1 MPIASRSNLVLLA
14 ILTCQLMVVLDATV
28 VNIALPHLEKALG
41 FSTTDLSWVLNAYTL
56 TFGGFLLLGA
66 RAGDLLGRR
75 RVLMIGIGVFTLAS
89 LAAGMATTA
98 GMLLVARAVQG
109 LGGALASPS
118 ALALLTVSFKEGRE
132 RIRALAWYTA
142 VVIGGSAVG
151 MVVGGMLVE
160 WLSWRWIFF
169 INLPIGV
176 ALLLLAPRVLPETEP
191 HHGSVD
197 IIGALC
203 STFGMLAIVYG
214 LVGAA
219 SHGWDDNATIASL
232 AIGVVLIALFILTET
247 KARTPITPLHLFASR
262 QRSTSYVVRLLLVA
276 GMMGMFFFLSQ
287 FLQEVLGYS
296 ALRTGLAFVPLTVA
310 LFAGSQLSIGDWG
323 RRVPEKVRM
332 VGGLLLSAGGLL
344 YLTQLSGSSSY
355 TALLASLMLFGFGN
369 GLAFVPLTNLSLVG
383 VDHRDAGAASGLVN
397 TAQQLGGSLGLAVL
411 VTVFGAA
418 TRSEAHRLPAGVSA
432 SARSTRIFAYGADRA
447 FGVAAFLVFTAM
459 LVVSTIK
466 MPKKP
471 AGHAT
476 AEQPVVDVSPTAD
489 LPESE
494 RAVPAT

>member
-1 MPIASRSNLVLLA
+1 
-14 ILTCQLMVVLDATV
+14 
-28 VNIALPHLEKALG
+28 
-41 FSTTDLSWVLNAYTL
+41 
-56 TFGGFLLLGA
+56 
-66 RAGDLLGRR
+66 
-75 RVLMIGIGVFTLAS
+75 VLMIGIGVFTLAS
-89 LAAGMATTA
+89 LAAGLATSA
-98 GMLLVARAVQG
+98 GTLLVARAVQG

-118 ALALLTVSFKEGRE
+118 ALALLTVFFREGRE

-142 VVIGGSAVG
+142 VVIGGTAVG
-151 MVVGGMLVE
+151 LIVGGVLIE

-176 ALLLLAPRVLPETEP
+176 ALLLVAPRVLPETET
-191 HHGSVD
+191 HQGSVD

-219 SHGWDDNATIASL
+219 SHGWDDGATIASL
-232 AIGVVLIALFILTET
+232 AVGVVLIALFILTET

-296 ALRTGLAFVPLTVA
+296 ALRTGLAFVPLAVA
-310 LFAGSQLSIGDWG
+310 LFAGSQLSIGEWG
-323 RRVPEKVRM
+323 RRIPDKGRM

-355 TALLASLMLFGFGN
+355 PALLASLMLFGFGN
-369 GLAFVPLTNLSLVG
+369 GVAFVPLTNLSLVG
-383 VDHRDAGAASGLVN
+383 VGHRDAGAASGLVN
-397 TAQQLGGSLGLAVL
+397 TAQQLGGSVGLAVL

-418 TRSEAHRLPAGVSA
+418 TRSEAHRLPAGLSA
-432 SARSTRIFAYGADRA
+432 SARSTRTFTYGADRA
-447 FGVAAFLVFTAM
+447 FGVSAFLVFTAM

-466 MPKKP
+466 MPRKP
-471 AGHAT
+471 AAHPR
-476 AEQPVVDVSPTAD
+476 AERPGTDVSPMED
-489 LPESE
+489 LPQSE
-494 RAVPAT
+494 RAIPTS